1 MSPVPPCYLGSKCYD
16 HDRLPQWENRHVPG
30 CALSATGTQALAQ
43 WIDSLTP
50 TQMRSAL
57 HMLSGSTPTG
67 VNAALDYADP
77 LTVMLRPEHMP
88 EGAL

>member
-1 MSPVPPCYLGSKCYD
+1 MSPVPPCYLSSTCSD
-16 HDRLPQWENRHVPG
+16 HDQLPEWENRHVPG
-30 CALSATGTQALAQ
+30 CALSATGRTARAR
-43 WIDSLTP
+43 WIDALTP
-50 TQMRSAL
+50 SQMRHAL
-57 HMLSGSTPTG
+57 HMLSGAVPVR